1 MLKNTLLGVVSPTR
15 ITALAALVALGLVSC
30 GNDNPG
36 EPSVYPY
43 EIYEDD
49 LVVGDKS
56 APITIIEYSSFTCP
70 HCAAFH
76 EEVFPYLEE
85 KYLKTGKASIVLRP
99 FFWDSAA
106 AKAALLSN
114 CVPDALKLKMTE
126 TLFAGQQVW
135 IGDAEGPQEG
145 LVKIARQAQISREG
159 FQACLDDTKNKEW
172 GQRHYIEASQD
183 YSITSTP
190 TFMINGEK
198 VGLIT
203 TVDDLDRIMAK
214 FVMKNEGVAPT
225 GSEAEGSAEE

>member
-1 MLKNTLLGVVSPTR
+1 MLKNSLFGANAPIR
-15 ITALAALVALGLVSC
+15 ITALAALVAFGLVSC
-30 GNDNPG
+30 GDNDPG
-36 EPSVYPY
+36 EPSVYAF
-43 EIYEDD
+43 EIYDDD
-49 LVVGDKS
+49 LVVGDPS

-76 EEVFPYLEE
+76 EEVFPTLEE
-85 KYLKTGKASIVLRP
+85 KYLKTGKASMVLRP

-126 TLFAGQQVW
+126 TLFAGQRVW
-135 IGDAEGPQEG
+135 IADPQGPQEG

-172 GQRHYIEASQD
+172 GQRHYVEASQT
-183 YSITSTP
+183 YNIASTP

-203 TVDDLDRIMAK
+203 NVEDLDRIMAK
-214 FVMKNEGVAPT
+214 FVMQSEGVAPE